1 MPGEH
6 GSQGVGRPSSELDVP
21 GLHEMQ
27 LLGVG
32 DASVGEYFP
41 APQGVQEKEPVEE
54 EYSPLGQSEQ
64 VSSEVAATESLY
76 LPELQ
81 SVQVQVEDAEEVE
94 YWPLRQS
101 EHVPSEVADVELLNL
116 PAMQEEQ
123 AEDAG
128 EEEYWPWRQPTH
140 ADDDV
145 APSFGLLVP
154 LRQSKQVASEVAAV
168 ELLNLPALQ

>member
-1 MPGEH
+1 VPGEH
-6 GSQGVGRPSSELDVP
+6 GSQGVDRTSSELDVP
-21 GLHEMQ
+21 GGHEMQ
-27 LLGVG
+27 SLGVR
-32 DASVGEYFP
+32 DAPVREYFP
-41 APQGVQEKEPVEE
+41 APQGVQEKEPVEV

-64 VSSEVAATESLY
+64 VPSEVAATESLY

-81 SVQVQVEDAEEVE
+81 SVQVEDAEEGE

-101 EHVPSEVADVELLNL
+101 EHVSSEVADVELLNL